1 MSMNIEPVVI
11 ITGASRGIG
20 RRLALDCARYGLA
33 VVVNYRSDEAAAAAV
48 VKEIR
53 SAGGPAC
60 AVRAD
65 VSDEH
70 EARRLVDACIAQFG
84 RLGCVINNAGAGV
97 VRTIDALDGAA
108 FQQTLNANL
117 LSAFYV
123 SRAAIPHLK
132 QKGGRLIFMS
142 SGAAHIGGRVSAAYA
157 ASKAGMEGL
166 MRYYALYL
174 RDDRITANAIAPLLI
189 ETDML
194 AGMDLPPPSDLP
206 LGRMGRPDEIWPA
219 VRMIIETE
227 YLTGQ
232 TIHLNAGRYMT

>member
-1 MSMNIEPVVI
+1 MNIEPVVI

-33 VVVNYRSDEAAAAAV
+33 VVVNYRSDEAAATAV
-48 VKEIR
+48 VEEIR
-53 SAGGPAC
+53 SADGLAC

-70 EARRLVDACIAQFG
+70 EAQRLVDACIAQFG

-97 VRTIDALDGAA
+97 IRTLDELDGAA

-117 LSAFYV
+117 LSAFHV

-194 AGMDLPPPSDLP
+194 AGMDLQPPSDLP